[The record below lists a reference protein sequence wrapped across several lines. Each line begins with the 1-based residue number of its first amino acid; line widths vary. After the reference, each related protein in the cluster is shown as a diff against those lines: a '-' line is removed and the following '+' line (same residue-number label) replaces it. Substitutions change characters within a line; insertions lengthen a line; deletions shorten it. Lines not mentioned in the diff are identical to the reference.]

1 MRSRDLPFPPAFL
14 FLPFLGDHCACLHF
28 YFSHLWIGSSFI
40 PSIEIGRGRE
50 RSLHSDPAADRHT
63 APSPFLRP
71 AQAGVAAV
79 ALWWCQDLWVR
90 PFSCG
95 GAGMETSSVSTV
107 TAGGSM
113 ASQPPSAGGDNAR
126 APCPEVSLCVLFSIS
141 PSVCPNPWLFWP
153 HSVVVVASINL

>member
-1 MRSRDLPFPPAFL
+1 MSPFL
-14 FLPFLGDHCACLHF
+14 FLLPLDWKFLYIFHRKRQGEREACILTQQQTVT
-28 YFSHLWIGSSFI
+28 L
-40 PSIEIGRGRE
+40 
-50 RSLHSDPAADRHT
+50 

-153 HSVVVVASINL
+153 HSVVVVVVVASINL